1 MHGVLYSVRWLLLAL
16 AILSLFLFLKRFAFS
31 GVELR
36 YWYDG
41 LAFAVSL
48 IVASAFILIDRR
60 WSKIVAALLTLPM
73 VLWFCYVALKVH
85 AILPSS
91 PAEQTFQRDAA
102 SWRQFLWSH
111 PEVLLQY
118 FIALLVLVVAS
129 VDFVRSIRTK
139 PMALESG
146 G

>member
-1 MHGVLYSVRWLLLAL
+1 MHRILNSFHWLVLAL
-16 AILSLFLFLKRFAFS
+16 AILSLFLFLKSFAFR
-31 GVELR
+31 GVEFK

-41 LAFAVSL
+41 LAFALALV
-48 IVASAFILIDRR
+48 VAATLTLFSRR
-60 WSKIVAALLTLPM
+60 SSKLVAALLTLPM

-91 PAEQTFQRDAA
+91 STEQTFLRDAA
-102 SWRQFLWSH
+102 SWRQFLWNH

-118 FIALLVLVVAS
+118 DVAFIIFTVAT
-129 VDFVRSIRTK
+129 VDIVRSLRK
-139 PMALESG
+139 NRPVLETG